1 MQNRRFTGF
10 LQFFLCFLVMGKHRR
25 KLGARRYADYEENTL
40 EAALAAMRRGLSS
53 RMAEEQFKIPR
64 RTLLYKLKH
73 QHDEPVGHPT
83 ALSVVEER
91 HLVDVIKASAEYGSP
106 MSKFE
111 VRMLVKNYLDKQGT
125 RRSVFVDNM
134 PGPVWVE
141 NFLKRNSQHLTKRQC
156 QNIKRSR
163 AMKTDEEIMQYFDN
177 LKQTLEGVEP
187 QWILN
192 YDETNLSDDPGS
204 TRCIFSRGT
213 KYPERFMTFSK
224 SAISVMFAA
233 TAVGDSLPLY
243 VVYKA
248 ERLYDRWVE
257 GGPPKTIYNRTKS
270 GWFDSGTFEDWFK
283 KVVLPWA
290 QKTEKPKVVI
300 GDNLS
305 SHLNLDVL
313 RMCQRNNIKFV
324 FLPANATHITQPLDI
339 SFFRPVKIA
348 WRKILQKIKLEHP
361 TLNCVDKS
369 IFPQMLTKLVNELQP
384 NRSKNIRSGFRAA
397 GIHPLNPSEVLKKL
411 PNERFKK
418 QVSGEIDTALLDY
431 LKQQRTP
438 KEKITVN
445 KKKQMLKVAP
455 GCSMTLEEL
464 ENRHEE
470 PNILSCSADNRDLGT
485 TCSETWKQN
494 EGPTE
499 EHSDSEESTEVRSN
513 HEPDDDEEN
522 AEIDPEFKIQQ
533 KSFVI
538 VQFPGKKKIL
548 HYLGVVLESEGQ
560 TEEDNCIL
568 VKFMKTQRVK
578 SGEKVF
584 VFPDVDDVSLV
595 NVFDV
600 KKILPP
606 PSVDRRGHHVF
617 DISLKDFDIT

>member
-1 MQNRRFTGF
+1 
-10 LQFFLCFLVMGKHRR
+10 MGKHKR
-25 KLGARRYADYEENTL
+25 KLGARKYADYEEDVVN
-40 EAALAAMRRGLSS
+40 AALAAMRRGLSS
-53 RMAEEQFKIPR
+53 RMAEEQYKIPR
-64 RTLLYKLKH
+64 RTLLYKLKKEH
-73 QHDEPVGHPT
+73 SEPIGHPT
-83 ALSVVEER
+83 ALSSLEER

-106 MSKFE
+106 MTKFE
-111 VRMLVKNYLDKQGT
+111 VRMLVRNYLEKQGT
-125 RRSVFVDNM
+125 RRSVFINNM
-134 PGPVWVE
+134 PGSVWVE
-141 NFLKRNSQHLTKRQC
+141 NFLKRNSQYLTKRQC

-163 AMKTDEEIMQYFDN
+163 ALKTDEEIILYFEN

-187 QWILN
+187 EWIMN

-204 TRCIFSRGT
+204 TKCIFSRGT

-224 SAISVMFAA
+224 SAISVMFTVTAA
-233 TAVGDSLPLY
+233 GESLPLY

-248 ERLYDRWVE
+248 ERLYDRWIE

-270 GWFDSGTFEDWFK
+270 GWFDSGTFEDWFVR
-283 KVVLPWA
+283 VVLPWA
-290 QKTEKPKVVI
+290 QKTEKQKVVI

-313 RMCQRNNIKFV
+313 KMCQQNNIKFV
-324 FLPANATHITQPLDI
+324 FLPPNATHITQPLDI

-348 WRKILQKIKLEHP
+348 WRKILQKMKLEHP

-369 IFPQMLTKLVNELQP
+369 IFPRMLTKLEHELQP

-397 GIHPLNPSEVLKKL
+397 GIYPLNPGEVLKKL

-418 QVSGEIDTALLDY
+418 QVSGEIDSALLDF

-455 GCSMTLEEL
+455 GLSMTLEEL
-464 ENRHEE
+464 ENRQEGGDR
-470 PNILSCSADNRDLGT
+470 PSCSTENVDLE
-485 TCSETWKQN
+485 ETNNEICEQI

-499 EHSDSEESTEVRSN
+499 EDPDGDESIEKLTDL
-513 HEPDDDEEN
+513 EPDVEDV
-522 AEIDPEFKIQQ
+522 EIDLELKIDQE
-533 KSFVI
+533 SFVI

-548 HYLGVVLESEGQ
+548 HYLGLVLKSEEQ

-568 VKFMKTQRVK
+568 VKFMKTRTLK
-578 SGEKVF
+578 NGEKDF
-584 VFPDVDDVSLV
+584 VFPDVDDISLV

-600 KKILPP
+600 KKILPS

-617 DISLKDFDIT
+617 DINFKDFELN